1 MSTSEFDRQ
10 WEEENLDF
18 LSFIRQEERL
28 SELPEVSDFS
38 DLSDFSRLA
47 DPIDLTG
54 PIDPQD
60 RTGVPEDFSEE
71 DIAFAHEME
80 TMFSTENEEMPPY
93 YVQTL
98 LAAESPRFQPAEEGI
113 EYKTKAHVFRQ
124 LRLHRRLFK
133 RTKHTRFVLSMPR
146 FPRPVLALMTA
157 CLLFMAFT
165 MVATSSSFA
174 SGLAILLAGPHSG
187 VMQVNGYPAPHI
199 RKHSYLFD
207 ADFATQA
214 KQIDLATAVQ
224 QLQFT
229 LYQPSYVPANYK
241 LSDISMYSSSILD
254 WSNGP
259 IMEMDYSYTYPGSR
273 HETTQISI
281 CEFKPNGQVYQ
292 VVQVGAA
299 QYVQLGRDNSVRAVY
314 VDGQWVRINKFSHDW
329 VYGSRSEIIYEH
341 NGVVFWIAGAEGVG
355 VNQKTLLTIAASLQ
369 PLDARAIHLGAHIN
383 VTLADDSTNW
393 PFANDVVYENGPN
406 GSSLE
411 VVGADLSSAS
421 SHTVTNIQIHP

>member
-10 WEEENLDF
+10 WEEENLDI
-18 LSFIRQEERL
+18 LSFIRQESRL
-28 SELPEVSDFS
+28 SELPEVPDLS
-38 DLSDFSRLA
+38 DLSDLPGLA
-47 DPIDLTG
+47 DR
-54 PIDPQD
+54 QD
-60 RTGVPEDFSEE
+60 MTPGVPEDFSEE

-80 TMFSTENEEMPPY
+80 AMFSADNEEMPPY

-98 LAAESPRFQPAEEGI
+98 LEAENPRFQPAEEGI
-113 EYKTKAHVFRQ
+113 EYKTKAHVFRR
-124 LRLHRRLFK
+124 LRLRSRLFN
-133 RTKHTRFVLSMPR
+133 RTKHTGFALSMPR
-146 FPRPVLALMTA
+146 FSRPVLALMTA

-187 VMQVNGYPAPHI
+187 VMQVNGYPEHHT
-199 RKHSYLFD
+199 RRSSSLFD
-207 ADFATQA
+207 ADIVTQA
-214 KQIDLATAVQ
+214 KQIDLTSALQ
-224 QLQFT
+224 QLQFP
-229 LYQPSYVPANYK
+229 LYQPSYVPDNYV
-241 LSDISMYSSSILD
+241 LSDVSMYSSSILD

-273 HETTQISI
+273 HGTTQISI

-299 QYVQLGRDNSVRAVY
+299 QYVQLGRNNSVRAVY
-314 VDGQWVRINKFSHDW
+314 VNGQWVRINKFSHDW

-341 NGVVFWIAGAEGVG
+341 NGVVFWIAGDENAGIHQ
-355 VNQKTLLTIAASLQ
+355 NTLLNIAASLQ
-369 PLDARAIHLGAHIN
+369 PLDARAVHLGARIN
-383 VTLADDSTNW
+383 VTIADDSTNW

-411 VVGADLSSAS
+411 VVGADLTSAS
-421 SHTVTNIQIHP
+421 SHTVTNMQVQP

>member
-18 LSFIRQEERL
+18 LSLIRQESSL
-28 SELPEVSDFS
+28 SDLPEEL
-38 DLSDFSRLA
+38 DL
-47 DPIDLTG
+47 
-54 PIDPQD
+54 QD
-60 RTGVPEDFSEE
+60 MLGTASVPGISGVPEDFSEE
-71 DIAFAHEME
+71 DMAFASEME
-80 TMFSTENEEMPPY
+80 TMFSSESEEMPPY
-93 YVQTL
+93 YIQTL
-98 LAAESPRFQPAEEGI
+98 LEAESPRFQPVEEGI
-113 EYKTKAHVFRQ
+113 EYKTKAHVFRR
-124 LRLHRRLFK
+124 LRLRRRLFK
-133 RTKHTRFVLSMPR
+133 RTQRIRFTFTRPKFS
-146 FPRPVLALMTA
+146 RPVIALMTA

-174 SGLAILLAGPHSG
+174 SGLALLLAGPHSG
-187 VMQVNGYPAPHI
+187 VVQVNGYPQHYT
-199 RKHSYLFD
+199 RRQSHFFD
-207 ADFATQA
+207 ADFAIQA
-214 KQIDLATAVQ
+214 KQITLSDAVQ

-229 LYQPSYVPANYK
+229 LYQPSYVPTNYM
-241 LSDISMYSSSILD
+241 LNNMSVYTSSTRD

-299 QYVQLGRDNSVRAVY
+299 QYVQLGHDNSVRAVY

-329 VYGSRSEIIYEH
+329 VYGNRSEIIYEH
-341 NGVVFWIAGAEGVG
+341 DGVVFWIAGDEGVG
-355 VNQKTLLTIAASLQ
+355 INQNVLLNIAASLQ

-383 VTLADDSTNW
+383 VTVADDSTNW
-393 PFANDVVYENGPN
+393 PFANDVVYENGPS

-411 VVGADLSSAS
+411 VVGADLSSAN
-421 SHTVTNIQIHP
+421 SHTVTNMQIQR

>member
-18 LSFIRQEERL
+18 LSFIRQESRL
-28 SELPEVSDFS
+28 SELPEVSD
-38 DLSDFSRLA
+38 LSDFSGLTDPT
-47 DPIDLTG
+47 DPIC
-54 PIDPQD
+54 PQN
-60 RTGVPEDFSEE
+60 GIPGLPQDFSEE

-80 TMFSTENEEMPPY
+80 TMFSAENEEMPPY

-98 LAAESPRFQPAEEGI
+98 LEADSPRFQPAEEGI
-113 EYKTKAHVFRQ
+113 EYKTKAHVFRR
-124 LRLHRRLFK
+124 LRLHRRIFK
-133 RTKHTRFVLSMPR
+133 RTRHSGFVLSMPR
-146 FPRPVLALMTA
+146 FSRPVLALMTA

-187 VMQVNGYPAPHI
+187 VVQMNGYPEQHLK
-199 RKHSYLFD
+199 RTHMFD
-207 ADFATQA
+207 SDFAVQA
-214 KQIDLATAVQ
+214 KQVDLSTAMQ

-229 LYQPSYVPANYK
+229 LYQPSYVPKSYV

-314 VDGQWVRINKFSHDW
+314 VDGQWVHINKFSHNW

-341 NGVVFWIAGAEGVG
+341 DGVVFWIAGTDEVG
-355 VNQKTLLTIAASLQ
+355 VNQNTLLNIAASLQ
-369 PLDARAIHLGAHIN
+369 PLNARAVHMGAHIN
-383 VTLADDSTNW
+383 VTVADDSTNW

-421 SHTVTNIQIHP
+421 SHSVTSSIQIQP

>member
-18 LSFIRQEERL
+18 LSLIRQESRL

-38 DLSDFSRLA
+38 GLTS
-47 DPIDLTG
+47 PID

-60 RTGVPEDFSEE
+60 GTPGVPQDFSEE

-80 TMFSTENEEMPPY
+80 AMFSAENEEMPPY

-98 LAAESPRFQPAEEGI
+98 LEAESPRFQPADEGI
-113 EYKTKAHVFRQ
+113 EYKTKAHVFRR

-133 RTKHTRFVLSMPR
+133 RTKHTGFVLSMPR
-146 FPRPVLALMTA
+146 FSRPVLALMTA

-199 RKHSYLFD
+199 RKHSYLYD
-207 ADFATQA
+207 ADFAAQA

-229 LYQPSYVPANYK
+229 LYQLRWRWPS
-241 LSDISMYSSSILD
+241 
-254 WSNGP
+254 
-259 IMEMDYSYTYPGSR
+259 
-273 HETTQISI
+273 
-281 CEFKPNGQVYQ
+281 
-292 VVQVGAA
+292 
-299 QYVQLGRDNSVRAVY
+299 
-314 VDGQWVRINKFSHDW
+314 
-329 VYGSRSEIIYEH
+329 
-341 NGVVFWIAGAEGVG
+341 
-355 VNQKTLLTIAASLQ
+355 
-369 PLDARAIHLGAHIN
+369 
-383 VTLADDSTNW
+383 
-393 PFANDVVYENGPN
+393 
-406 GSSLE
+406 
-411 VVGADLSSAS
+411 
-421 SHTVTNIQIHP
+421 